1 MFLSSKIIS
10 EKGTKIPH
18 FEPIFSVSSHESS
31 HKISSHKTHTP
42 ALTYAET
49 FVNTMISDLFL
60 WELLKGVFSHRFVL
74 QFPEY
79 LLCKM
84 TTK

>member
-1 MFLSSKIIS
+1 
-10 EKGTKIPH
+10 
-18 FEPIFSVSSHESS
+18 
-31 HKISSHKTHTP
+31 
-42 ALTYAET
+42 
-49 FVNTMISDLFL
+49 MISDLFL